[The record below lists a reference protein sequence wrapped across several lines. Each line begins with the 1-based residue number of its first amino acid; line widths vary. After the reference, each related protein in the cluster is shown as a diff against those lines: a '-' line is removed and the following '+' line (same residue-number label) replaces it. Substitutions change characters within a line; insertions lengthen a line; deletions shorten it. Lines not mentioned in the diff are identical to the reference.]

1 MMCWC
6 YGCSQASGVLDASIS
21 LGAVRAQKRETVAE
35 GGAMAMDGNGG
46 AEQAVNLCVG
56 LRVPWKQVLKVLG
69 RWHSQGNPAL
79 TSDPRHKGSNTKA
92 YKCVKCDFQVS
103 FAKRKSKQAGGA
115 DEGECVH
122 ISEEHEPGC
131 HATAPLGGV
140 VRVVSPDSRICYTIS
155 HKQHEAVVRSD
166 HSGRIPASQVREE
179 VGEMLPTGEEP
190 GVLGRAGMATDS
202 RKRPAHLQT
211 SQTARTKPF
220 VQVCISSVPK
230 RSCSRLM
237 GKAHGLT

>member
-35 GGAMAMDGNGG
+35 GGAMEMDGHGG

-79 TSDPRHKGSNTKA
+79 TSDRKHSGSDTKA
-92 YKCVKCDFQVS
+92 YKCLYCDFHVK
-103 FAKRKSKQAGGA
+103 FGKRKSKQVGGA
-115 DEGECVH
+115 DEAVCIH

-131 HATAPLGGV
+131 HATAQGGV
-140 VRVVSPDSRICYTIS
+140 VRVVSPDI
-155 HKQHEAVVRSD
+155 
-166 HSGRIPASQVREE
+166 
-179 VGEMLPTGEEP
+179 
-190 GVLGRAGMATDS
+190 
-202 RKRPAHLQT
+202 
-211 SQTARTKPF
+211 
-220 VQVCISSVPK
+220 
-230 RSCSRLM
+230 
-237 GKAHGLT
+237 